1 MLDGIINIYMNYQ
14 LYRAMLESN
23 AAEHFARMVAMD
35 NATRNASDLIKKW
48 TLIFNKA
55 RQESITA
62 ELIDIVTA
70 AEAMD

>member
-1 MLDGIINIYMNYQ
+1 
-14 LYRAMLESN
+14 
-23 AAEHFARMVAMD
+23 MD